1 MESASAAA
9 AKAAADLET
18 AGKSHQARI
27 AELQACFQAKIRDLR
42 RAHDD
47 QLTAAQAAAG
57 DHAGHRHAQVR
68 FHFFAW
74 CVCVQRDGHVS
85 ITSLS
90 R

>member
-1 MESASAAA
+1 LAGAPVETASAAA

-47 QLTAAQAAAG
+47 QLAAAQAAG

-68 FHFFAW
+68 VPRW
-74 CVCVQRDGHVS
+74 RDECVFNVESVRVRS
-85 ITSLS
+85 
-90 R
+90 